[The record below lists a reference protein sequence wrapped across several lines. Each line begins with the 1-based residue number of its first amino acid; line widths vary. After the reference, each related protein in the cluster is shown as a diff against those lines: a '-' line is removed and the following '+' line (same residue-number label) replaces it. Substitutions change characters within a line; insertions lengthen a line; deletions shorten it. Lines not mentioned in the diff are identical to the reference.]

1 MIPKGN
7 LLLSL
12 KAGESVVVDGACTVT
27 FVKMYGL
34 GKGYERIQL
43 AFEAERSVKIVRS
56 ELLAKG
62 RES

>member
-12 KAGESVVVDGACTVT
+12 KAGESVAVDGPCIVT
-27 FVKMYGL
+27 FVKLY
-34 GKGYERIQL
+34 GYERIQL
-43 AFEAERSVKIVRS
+43 AFEAARSVKIVRS